1 LYSQFPVGHGKDI
14 AMTRTG
20 MMILAWLAAAAV
32 VAPSRAAE
40 PDSKKSDAWNLGTP
54 IVTYWAGPAMTE
66 ATARQMA
73 EGGFNLVW
81 CQESELDT
89 AHRHGLRAML
99 QAGVIAPASL
109 DQPAQRGELD
119 ALIARV
125 RTHPALYA
133 YFITDEPNASTFAS
147 WGRLV
152 AYLRERDPAH
162 LAYINLFPTYATNEQ
177 LGNKGDL
184 VTAYREHLR
193 QYVDVVK
200 PALISYDHYQFAVG
214 RDNDQYFLNLSLIQR
229 AAQDAGLPFLNIV
242 QACTWTPSMRIP
254 SPAELRY
261 LVHTTAAYGAQGV
274 SYYVYCHPG
283 HSGGIALPD
292 GTPTPLFQELKSANR
307 EFAALAKELQSLRLR
322 GAYHTS
328 MKEPGCTPPPAEA
341 VFRIEAGKPSPHP
354 RGFLLTCFG
363 RQTEPTHA
371 CVVNLDYTTNATATL
386 IGPANLESF
395 DATKGTWSPANGRRL
410 ELRFRP
416 GEGRLV
422 RLRP

>member
-1 LYSQFPVGHGKDI
+1 ML
-14 AMTRTG
+14 
-20 MMILAWLAAAAV
+20 LLLLAAVAV
-32 VAPSRAAE
+32 VAPTRAAE
-40 PDSKKSDAWNLGTP
+40 SGLKQADTWTLGTP

-66 ATARQMA
+66 ATAKQMA

-109 DQPAQRGELD
+109 DNPTQREQLD

-152 AYLRERDPAH
+152 AYLSERDPAH

-200 PALISYDHYQFAVG
+200 PALISYDHYQFAVS

-229 AAQDAGLPFLNIV
+229 AAQEARLPFLNIV

-254 SPAELRY
+254 NPDELRY
-261 LVHTTAAYGAQGV
+261 LVHTTAAYGAQGI

-307 EFAALAKELQSLRLR
+307 EFVALAKELQSFRLL

-328 MKEPGCTPPPAEA
+328 MKEPGCTPPPVEA
-341 VFRIEAGKPSPHP
+341 AFRIEAAKSSPHP

-363 RQTEPTHA
+363 VSAQPTRA

-386 IGPANLESF
+386 IGPKNLETF
-395 DATKGTWSPANGRRL
+395 DPTKGTWSPANGRL
-410 ELRFRP
+410 VELRLRP
-416 GEGRLV
+416 GEGKLLRLQ
-422 RLRP
+422 P

>member
-1 LYSQFPVGHGKDI
+1 
-14 AMTRTG
+14 
-20 MMILAWLAAAAV
+20 MILGWLAAGAV
-32 VAPSRAAE
+32 LAPSRAAE
-40 PDSKKSDAWNLGTP
+40 PDSKKPDAWKLGAP
-54 IVTYWAGPAMTE
+54 IVTYWAGPALTD
-66 ATARQMA
+66 ATAKQMA

-89 AHRHGLRAML
+89 AHRHGLRALL

-109 DQPAQRGELD
+109 DQPNQREQLD

-125 RTHPALYA
+125 RSHPALYA
-133 YFITDEPNASTFAS
+133 YFVTDEPNASTFAS
-147 WGRLV
+147 WGKLV
-152 AYLRERDPAH
+152 THLRERDPAH
-162 LAYINLFPTYATNEQ
+162 LAYLNLFPTYATNEQ

-200 PALISYDHYQFAVG
+200 PALISYDHYQLAVG

-229 AAQDAGLPFLNIV
+229 AAHEAGLPFLNIV

-254 SPAELRY
+254 SPDELRY
-261 LVHTTAAYGAQGV
+261 LVHTTAAYGAQGI

-307 EFAALAKELQSLRLR
+307 EFVALAKELQPFQLL
-322 GAYHTS
+322 GAYHS
-328 MKEPGCTPPPAEA
+328 ALKEPGCTPLPRDAT
-341 VFRIEAGKPSPHP
+341 FRIEAVEPSPSP

-363 RQTEPTHA
+363 RPAGPTRA
-371 CVVNLDYTTNATATL
+371 CVVNLDYRTNAVGAL
-386 IGPANLESF
+386 IGPANLETF
-395 DATKGTWSPANGRRL
+395 DAAKGIWSPANARRV
-410 ELRFRP
+410 ELRLRP

-422 RLRP
+422 RLAP